1 MARGWGRRMGWLHSA
16 AWGSCGPLAER
27 ERDCVGTGGTS
38 NQLWDKHL
46 QRNVPGTRHGAAG
59 TPFEAVMCTV
69 PDAECRFSIFRAK
82 CSRAMK
88 LAAGKSG

>member
-1 MARGWGRRMGWLHSA
+1 
-16 AWGSCGPLAER
+16 
-27 ERDCVGTGGTS
+27 
-38 NQLWDKHL
+38 LWDKHL